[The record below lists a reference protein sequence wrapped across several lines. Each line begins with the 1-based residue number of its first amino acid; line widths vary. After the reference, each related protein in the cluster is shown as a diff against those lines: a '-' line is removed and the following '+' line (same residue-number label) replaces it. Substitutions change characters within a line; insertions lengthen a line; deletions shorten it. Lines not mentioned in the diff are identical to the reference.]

1 MTIEENLKKN
11 LLSIPNPQVPVGN
24 YVAYNQTGNLIF
36 ISGQLPIDEK
46 GEMIKG
52 KIGRDLNIEQGKQA
66 AKLCI
71 LNAIGHLK
79 KHVGDLNIVKKCVK
93 INGYINSTED
103 FYEHPALL
111 NSASDIL
118 VQIFGDKGMH
128 ARAVVGVP
136 SLPLNAAVEI
146 ETIFEV

>member
-1 MTIEENLKKN
+1 MTVEENLKN
-11 LLSIPNPQVPVGN
+11 NSITIPNPPAPVGN

-36 ISGQLPIDEK
+36 ISGQLPVDEK
-46 GEMIKG
+46 GQMIKG
-52 KIGRDLNIEQGKQA
+52 KIGKDLNIDDGKQA
-66 AKLCI
+66 SKLCI

-79 KHVGDLNIVKKCVK
+79 KHIEDLNKVKKCVK
-93 INGYINSTED
+93 INGFINCSED
-103 FYEHPALL
+103 FFEHPALL
-111 NSASDIL
+111 NTASDLL
-118 VQIFGDKGMH
+118 VQIFGDKGKH

>member
-1 MTIEENLKKN
+1 MTIEENLKKH
-11 LLSIPNPQVPVGN
+11 SIIIPNPPAPVGN

-36 ISGQLPIDEK
+36 ISGQLPVDEK
-46 GEMIKG
+46 SQMIKG
-52 KIGRDLNIEQGKQA
+52 KIGKDLNINDGKQA
-66 AKLCI
+66 ARLCI

-79 KHVGDLNIVKKCVK
+79 KHVGDLNTVKKCVK
-93 INGYINSTED
+93 INGFINCSED
-103 FYEHPALL
+103 FFEHPALL
-111 NSASDIL
+111 NTASDLL
-118 VQIFGDKGMH
+118 VQIFGDKGKH